1 MTDALFERLR
11 ELNPDVIDNAKAV
24 ATGAVAAMPDDL
36 RPTEEPAHVYMAVPP
51 GANDPEATS

>member
-11 ELNPDVIDNAKAV
+11 ALNPNVIDSAKAV

-36 RPTEEPAHVYMAVPP
+36 QPTEEPAHVYMAVAP
-51 GANDPEATS
+51 GANSTETTT